1 MSKNLHLRHA
11 QRFSTREARLIAGE
25 LYPGPVLMPR
35 GMLRALDPVIAVA
48 LGPARQPRET
58 FRLACE
64 RMLRGRPDG
73 PLLLT
78 LWASATAGEIDHA
91 LLRRLLDLMPQPIP
105 DRPKDRTELLAFLE
119 PRSEC
124 IARWALALAKRDQEE
139 AIGPATK
146 LGCGFALTR
155 LITDLPHH
163 LSLDRVYLPTSDL
176 ALANA
181 TTEDLVAGVRTPAVN
196 RFLAAE
202 CAWARELLDQGLPV
216 CDEVGARMSR
226 GLRAAALRSRELL
239 NRVEDP
245 SHDLFRRPPRL
256 SYWPRVK
263 CAVRAWWRV
272 KPLNVQKLG

>member
-11 QRFSTREARLIAGE
+11 QRFATREARLIAGE

-35 GMLRALDPVIAVA
+35 GMLRALDPVLAVA

-64 RMLRGRPDG
+64 RMLQGRPDG

-78 LWASATAGEIDHA
+78 LWASATAGEIDHG
-91 LLRRLLDLMPQPIP
+91 LLRRLLDLMPEPIP
-105 DRPKDRTELLAFLE
+105 DRPADRAALLTFLE

-139 AIGPATK
+139 AVGPATR
-146 LGCGFALTR
+146 LGCGFAITR

-163 LSLDRVYLPTSDL
+163 LSAGQVYLPATDL
-176 ALANA
+176 AAADA

-202 CAWARELLDQGLPV
+202 CAWARELLDEGLPV

-226 GLRAAALRSRELL
+226 GLRAAVLRSRELL
-239 NRVEDP
+239 DRVEDP
-245 SHDLFRRPPRL
+245 RRDLFRRPPRL
-256 SYWPRVK
+256 SYRPRVL

-272 KPLNVQKLG
+272 KPLSTQDPT